1 MVEYTDPIISV
12 FIDRDNK
19 DAFLRRIQHEAQSVG
34 GYDVYQSLMLSE
46 ILASLYCGTGV
57 KCATALLQGET
68 GLKPDINAV
77 DPRSGCTPPHHF
89 SDEPELLDLFI
100 RHGARTDIRCEG
112 LLPLDCAIR
121 NISDIYGID
130 RGLPTR
136 HSIYLTIVLMC
147 GLHELERFLECV
159 GLLFRASQEVEKEIY
174 CYVKDGKLLE
184 IAALLTVAREEVT
197 SPSLFKGLCDPGL
210 NGSMSLRQ
218 LVLSEIVSLMASQV
232 KSVSTIEE
240 VHDELNHK
248 LETMMSM
255 LRTIEVFERVGDKI
269 ELYRR
274 YLTKCFEE
282 FWAAQMA
289 CMLISEGLAEYKD
302 FQLRSDDGS
311 NSTKTVSGFE
321 EDYFSKIFEWNLY
334 QGMPLESGTTKMYKQ
349 YHVDPMWI
357 PRLSNKRPTLEAIL
371 IPNDEDDAKGS
382 LALRVSLAKLCHH
395 PYLNDWTS
403 KNSVFKLVCI
413 LCLPQLKES
422 LESIRLVACKTD
434 EIKAIGCNFARQG
447 KLIELATLLMVAP
460 EELIESTSTGSKD
473 MRSNSIRRCIMSDL
487 QALLD
492 SEVRLTGRSKN
503 HKLVEKC
510 KDEKE
515 MKLSTLL
522 LLEVFERVGKSINHH
537 LQSDTYNDGTRSRLE
552 IAGKIQNMLEN
563 AGFAMK
569 PKDTDLNDIKC
580 LPSTLRPY
588 QFSVAENLFGSRSFH
603 TVVPGSS
610 KCRGPCTSK
619 ALKHGI
625 RIPNVVAGKS
635 TGWFLSLGVA
645 ITKLIKRV

>member
-302 FQLRSDDGS
+302 FQLRS
-311 NSTKTVSGFE
+311 
-321 EDYFSKIFEWNLY
+321 
-334 QGMPLESGTTKMYKQ
+334 
-349 YHVDPMWI
+349 
-357 PRLSNKRPTLEAIL
+357 
-371 IPNDEDDAKGS
+371 
-382 LALRVSLAKLCHH
+382 HH